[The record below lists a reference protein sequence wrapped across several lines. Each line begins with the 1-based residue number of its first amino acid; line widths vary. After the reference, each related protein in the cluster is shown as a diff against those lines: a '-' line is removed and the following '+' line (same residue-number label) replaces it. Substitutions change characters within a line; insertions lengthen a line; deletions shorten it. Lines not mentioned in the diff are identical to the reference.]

1 MLLSI
6 KNKQLQLTVDTLGA
20 QIMSIQ
26 STDGCEYLWQGDKTY
41 WSDRSPLLFPFIGR
55 LYGEKYTCMGK
66 EYPLPIHGFAAHME
80 FTPQVNGNALT
91 MVLNSSGETLK
102 CYPFPFVLTVTFTLE
117 GSKLLVHHRVSNT
130 GRNTMYFGLGGHP
143 GFRVP
148 LAEGEAF
155 ESYSLEFSAPCFP
168 DRVLFTEQVL
178 LSGQT
183 APYKLEND
191 KCIPLCHGL
200 FDEDAIIL
208 QNTAPQVTLAGPKG
222 RSVTLEFGDFPYFGI
237 WHMPKTDA
245 PYVCLEPWSSL
256 PGRQDIIEDFACRSD
271 LITLAP
277 GKEYTATWSVTI
289 K

>member
-6 KNKQLQLTVDTLGA
+6 KNSFLQLTVDTLGA

-80 FTPQVNGNALT
+80 FTPQVSGNALT
-91 MVLNSSGETLK
+91 MVLNSSEETLK

-148 LAEGEAF
+148 LAEGERF
-155 ESYSLEFSAPCFP
+155 EDYTLQFAAPCCP
-168 DRVLFTEQVL
+168 DRIGFTEDVL
-178 LSGQT
+178 LSGHNT
-183 APYKLEND
+183 PYPLKNGRE
-191 KCIPLCHGL
+191 IPLSHRL
-200 FDEDAIIL
+200 FDDDAIIL
-208 QNTAPQVTLAGPKG
+208 QNTARQVTLSGPKDHG
-222 RSVTLEFGDFPYFGI
+222 ITMDFGDFPYFGI

-256 PGRQDIIEDFACRSD
+256 PGRSEVVEDLACRSD
-271 LITLAP
+271 LISLPP
-277 GKEYTATWSVTI
+277 GKEYAATWSVTI

>member
-117 GSKLLVHHRVSNT
+117 DSKLLVHHRVSNT
-130 GRNTMYFGLGGHP
+130 GSNTMYFGLGGHP

-148 LAEGEAF
+148 LAAGEAF

>member
-26 STDGCEYLWQGDKTY
+26 STDGCEYLWQGDRTY
-41 WSDRSPLLFPFIGR
+41 WTDHAPLLFPFIAR
-55 LYGEKYTCMGK
+55 LYGEKYTYKGK
-66 EYPLPIHGFAAHME
+66 EYTLPIHGFAAHME
-80 FTPQVNGNALT
+80 FTPQVCENTLT
-91 MVLNSSGETLK
+91 MVLKSSEATLK
-102 CYPFPFVLTVTFTLE
+102 YYPFPFVLTVTFTLE

-148 LAEGEAF
+148 LMEGEAF
-155 ESYSLEFSAPCFP
+155 EDYTLEFSQPCYP
-168 DRVLFTEQVL
+168 DRVLFTQQVL
-178 LSGQT
+178 VSGQT
-183 APYKLEND
+183 APYKLENN
-191 KCIPLCHGL
+191 KCIPLHHGL

-208 QNTAPQVTLAGPKG
+208 QNTARQITLTGPKG
-222 RSVTLEFGDFPYFGI
+222 RGITMDFADFPYFGI

-256 PGRQDIIEDFACRSD
+256 PGRQDIMEDFACRSD